1 MLFKN
6 WHVVGYYIGKTDKTV
21 EQQNNLKFFIVDD
34 DHFSRMLYRQ
44 HLLNMGYKN
53 NLLFDNGFDCIKK
66 LDLSPDVIFLDYD
79 MQPLNGIDVLQ
90 IIKQHN
96 PNIHLLIISGNAD
109 GRVAEQ
115 AKQLG
120 AYAFIKKGEKD
131 LEMISNALET
141 IYKAA

>member
-1 MLFKN
+1 MEPR
-6 WHVVGYYIGKTDKTV
+6 H
-21 EQQNNLKFFIVDD
+21 NLKFFIVDD

-53 NLLFDNGFDCIKK
+53 NLMFDNGFDCIKK

-96 PNIHLLIISGNAD
+96 PNIHLLLISGNANKE
-109 GRVAEQ
+109 VAER
-115 AKQLG
+115 AKELG
-120 AYAFIKKGEKD
+120 AYACIKKGERD
-131 LEMISNALET
+131 LEMISNVLET